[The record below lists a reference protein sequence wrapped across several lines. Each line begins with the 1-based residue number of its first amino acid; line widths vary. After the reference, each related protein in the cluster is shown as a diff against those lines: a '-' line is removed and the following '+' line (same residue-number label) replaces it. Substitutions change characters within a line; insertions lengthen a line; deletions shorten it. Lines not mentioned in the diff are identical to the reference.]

1 MKNIAF
7 SGGGMKGY
15 CYIGVLKYLE
25 EHNMVK
31 DLEKI
36 SGTSIGSF
44 LALVMTLGYTYKEIK
59 NLVLNIDF
67 KLLENF
73 DINNMLQNYGMDD
86 GKKVDIFLNFLLKK
100 KKFKCDLTF
109 KELYKQRRIHLIMN
123 CCDLTTNTEKIFDY
137 INTPDESVILA
148 CKYSCSIPLLLTL
161 SEQNYI
167 DGCFIKNL
175 PIETLPIED
184 TIGFYFVK
192 EVEVNKKFTLPS
204 YMSRVLA
211 CVLAKGDSLEID
223 KYKNMGYTLIP
234 IKTSLT
240 ALNFTLSEKDKID
253 NIKNG
258 YKACQNNLNKNK

>member
-1 MKNIAF
+1 MKHIAF

-25 EHNMVK
+25 EHNIIK
-31 DLEKI
+31 GLEKI
-36 SGTSIGSF
+36 SGTSIGAF
-44 LALVMTLGYTYKEIK
+44 IALVVALGYTYKEIK

-67 KLLENF
+67 NILENF
-73 DINNMLQNYGMDD
+73 DINNMIQNYGIDD

-100 KKFKCDLTF
+100 KKFKYGSSF
-109 KELYKQRRIHLIMN
+109 KEIFEKTGIHLIMN
-123 CCDLTTNTEKIFDY
+123 CCDITTNTEKIFDY
-137 INTPDESVILA
+137 INTPDISVILA
-148 CKYSCSIPLLLTL
+148 CKYSCSIPLFLTL

-175 PIETLPIED
+175 PIEVLPIED
-184 TIGFYFVK
+184 TVGFYFVK
-192 EVEVNKKFTLPS
+192 DLVVNRKFTLPS

-211 CVLAKGDSLEID
+211 CVLAKGDNLEID

-240 ALNFTLSEKDKID
+240 ALNFTISQKDKID

-258 YKACQNNLNKNK
+258 YEACQKNLNKNK